1 VSPRAEDVLQD
12 FQAHC
17 EGVTGVQVVRL
28 DSYEDEPCLVV
39 IVDAEFDRASLP
51 IGFMGFPVMLDDGS
65 QSYPAEGPL
74 VLREEADDLE
84 DRQ

>member
-1 VSPRAEDVLQD
+1 VNPRAEDVLQG

-17 EGVTGVQVVRL
+17 EGVLGVQAVRVGTN
-28 DSYEDEPCLVV
+28 EDEPCLVV
-39 IVDAEFDRASLP
+39 IVDAEFDRESLP
-51 IGFMGFPVMLDDGS
+51 VGFMGFPVILDDGS

-74 VLREEADDLE
+74 ADDLE